1 MPLILLLSALFATL
15 LPSWNLGFVSDDYG
29 HLVEAAKFSPI
40 SSTDGLHRPLRN
52 IAFKIAHATFGLNP
66 APYHLVLISLHLVL
80 VGLLYRFV
88 LLLGGGRY
96 AAFIAAAIFGFFP
109 RNHQSL
115 FWVAAGQDT
124 VVAICSLVACSA
136 FLLHKGT
143 GRSVSYFI
151 ALASFSIALGF
162 KETATAILPLLLLV
176 DLSHRIKNSNAS
188 PKHRWRAY
196 VPFVIIAGAYL
207 VWVFGERLFGP
218 AEITQSFYRFQNA
231 SQSVKLAAKFILN
244 MLLPL
249 SSPVEVKEVV
259 SGVLP
264 FMTVSLGVL
273 TIAIASFWLVR
284 MDKLAL
290 TTGWILISMA
300 PTAVFGFY
308 TDRYLLMPFLGM
320 AMLLGFIAEAIVGRA
335 RTNKL
340 PIGLIIT
347 AALFLYVFA
356 SIARLSHYR
365 RSWREAAVEIQ
376 TTMSETRR
384 LYPGVPDASIF
395 YFVNLTHSKES
406 GQVYI
411 FNTSVNG
418 ALWTWGY
425 DRSVTA
431 QRTFSSD
438 NPHEQELVGLLLACK
453 GDGGSDAVPANYI
466 LIFENG
472 LIDVSGD
479 CADRVI
485 AMNQKKNPDLW
496 K

>member
-1 MPLILLLSALFATL
+1 M
-15 LPSWNLGFVSDDYG
+15 
-29 HLVEAAKFSPI
+29 
-40 SSTDGLHRPLRN
+40 GLHRPLRN

-136 FLLHKGT
+136 FLLYKGT
-143 GRSVSYFI
+143 GRNVSYFI

-196 VPFVIIAGAYL
+196 VPFVIITGAYL

-347 AALFLYVFA
+347 AAL
-356 SIARLSHYR
+356 
-365 RSWREAAVEIQ
+365 

-418 ALWTWGY
+418 ALWAWGY

-479 CADRVI
+479 CAYRVI

>member
-1 MPLILLLSALFATL
+1 
-15 LPSWNLGFVSDDYG
+15 LGFVSDDYG

-347 AALFLYVFA
+347 AALFPLCVRFNRSFVA
-356 SIARLSHYR
+356 LSQKLER
-365 RSWREAAVEIQ
+365 GCGRNSDDNERNAAAVPWRARCE
-376 TTMSETRR
+376 
-384 LYPGVPDASIF
+384 
-395 YFVNLTHSKES
+395 H
-406 GQVYI
+406 
-411 FNTSVNG
+411 
-418 ALWTWGY
+418 
-425 DRSVTA
+425 
-431 QRTFSSD
+431 
-438 NPHEQELVGLLLACK
+438 LLLCQPNSQQGERTGLYFQYECEWRAVDV
-453 GDGGSDAVPANYI
+453 GIRQVSDCTTN
-466 LIFENG
+466 LQFG
-472 LIDVSGD
+472 
-479 CADRVI
+479 
-485 AMNQKKNPDLW
+485 
-496 K
+496 